1 MTKTDETFKVGD
13 VVWIPIAV
21 VDHDKSTRSQVPEA
35 VRVAAVLDDRT
46 VQVVHPF
53 LGTFPTG
60 NACPS
65 DVACA
70 LKIAEAN
77 LRMAQSMYAAADARV
92 ARAQRE
98 LDEAKALVA
107 T

>member
-1 MTKTDETFKVGD
+1 MTKTDETFKVGE
-13 VVWIPIAV
+13 VVWIPISV
-21 VDHDKSTRSQVPEA
+21 VDHSKSSRHQEPEA
-35 VRVAAVLDDRT
+35 VRVAAVLEDGT
-46 VQVVHPF
+46 IQVSHPF
-53 LGTFPTG
+53 LGTFPTLE
-60 NACPS
+60 ACRS

-77 LRMAQSMYAAADARV
+77 LRMAESMYAATDARV

-98 LDEAKALVA
+98 LDEAKAQVV